1 MSLLSEKLPAYL
13 TTKLTG
19 FKHEFNPN
27 PKHHIEVLTE
37 TKEKVEEVL
46 SQQKTDYTSES
57 ELINSVFQDAPF
69 FHLLDDPLQLKH
81 GYVGIHKD
89 MNFSREILVKEFN
102 FLAPK
107 KHKKRRSPQNLPPLK
122 YKGELHYIPEVITGI
137 ELYKIL
143 ANINREE
150 ELIRLGIDV
159 RHEKQTDVI
168 LSIPKQLFQEIDP
181 NLDPYTKTYIKY
193 FHTLE
198 FMKVTLTGDISATAI
213 STDYSNPVEELNTI
227 ITTYSPLVED
237 LDSLHS
243 TLATYHDVYQG
254 LSKQSIFY
262 PALSSS
268 QPQEQLWFYEATSR
282 NLNYIYSQNIE
293 DCLSIL
299 SISDTTSFDAAH
311 SYISDNLL
319 SFENWQHLT
328 QPKLNELLVNSPFT
342 LPEYFIHY
350 LNLFEQLRDQSDY
363 FNISQISSQLEE
375 AASQIDE
382 WVSKLPQ
389 FLSQAEETLEIKN
402 ICKDLLD
409 LDDFFEELSHMLQNE
424 KEINEIKIHNKLAQ
438 LQKKFLEELESS
450 LTVWK
455 EKLNSSIFNDINR
468 IKYKDVP
475 NLKTKPEMESN
486 IISLTEIENTIFT
499 FLQTHIDCENLNN
512 SIPNLPSTYQE
523 FEELNFFEIFS
534 TTKLTFRNYIY
545 LNYIFRQLPVETIKP
560 RFYEEVIKNP
570 PKIDSNNL
578 NSIELKNEEQ
588 TKEDIIVHN
597 LKLTENRPLDI
608 REIKDFLSHLEAS
621 FIPGKSGHDC
631 YRIQLDENSTYTY
644 TISISTVHENKYF
657 ANFLL
662 KDLRTD
668 LKGELRTISQEFYQK
683 LKEAFSSIGIDL
695 IN

>member
-1 MSLLSEKLPAYL
+1 MSLLSEKLPDYL
-13 TTKLTG
+13 ITKLTG
-19 FKHEFNPN
+19 IKHELDPN

-46 SQQKTDYTSES
+46 RLQKSDHAPDS
-57 ELINSVFQDAPF
+57 ELINRLFQDEHF

-81 GYVGIHKD
+81 GYVGIDKD
-89 MNFSREILVKEFN
+89 LNFPREILVKEFG
-102 FLAPK
+102 FLTPK

-122 YKGELHYIPEVITGI
+122 YKGKLHYIPEVITGI
-137 ELYKIL
+137 ELYNIL
-143 ANINREE
+143 ANLNREG

-159 RHEKQTDVI
+159 RLEKQTDVI
-168 LSIPKQLFQEIDP
+168 LSIPKNLFQEIDP
-181 NLDPYTKTYIKY
+181 NLDSYTNIYIKY
-193 FHTLE
+193 YDTLR
-198 FMKVTLTGDISATAI
+198 FMKVTLTGEITATAL
-213 STDYSNPVEELNTI
+213 STDYSNPVEELNTL

-243 TLATYHDVYQG
+243 TLATYHDVYQD
-254 LSKQSIFY
+254 LPKDSMFY

-268 QPQEQLWFYEATSR
+268 EHQEQLWFYEATSR
-282 NLNYIYSQNIE
+282 NLNYIYSQYIQ

-299 SISDTTSFDAAH
+299 SISDTTNFDTAH
-311 SYISDNLL
+311 NYISNNSL
-319 SFENWQHLT
+319 SFENWQHIT
-328 QPKLNELLVNSPFT
+328 QSKLNELVVNAPFT
-342 LPEYFIHY
+342 FPDYFIHY
-350 LNLFEQLRDQSDY
+350 LNLLDQLKVMSDY
-363 FNISQISSQLEE
+363 FNIGQISSQLEE
-375 AASQIDE
+375 AANQIDK

-389 FLSQAEETLEIKN
+389 FLSQAEEVLEIKN
-402 ICKDLLD
+402 ISKDLLE
-409 LDDFFEELSHMLQNE
+409 LNQFFEDLNLMLQNE
-424 KEINEIKIHNKLAQ
+424 KEIKEIKTHNKLAQ

-455 EKLNSSIFNDINR
+455 ENLNSSIFNDINR

-475 NLKTKPEMESN
+475 NLKTKPEVESN

-499 FLQTHIDCENLNN
+499 FLQTHIDCENLTN

-545 LNYIFRQLPVETIKP
+545 LNYIFRELPVETIKP
-560 RFYEEVIKNP
+560 RFYEKVIKNP
-570 PKIDSNNL
+570 LKIDPNHLKSVEPKGEEKPKEGILVYDLKITNNKPL
-578 NSIELKNEEQ
+578 NLSEIEKF
-588 TKEDIIVHN
+588 
-597 LKLTENRPLDI
+597 LT
-608 REIKDFLSHLEAS
+608 HLEAS

-668 LKGELRTISQEFYQK
+668 LKGDLRTISQEFYQK
-683 LKEAFSSIGIDL
+683 LKEAFSSIEIDL